1 MLADTPLV
9 KNLDNAEYMKI
20 LLNGSST
27 LEECFA
33 KIDTNIVI
41 GRLKAERNKK
51 EKISPQM
58 KKIIRLPDL
67 PEGMIGL
74 VT

>member
-9 KNLDNAEYMKI
+9 KNLGNAEYMKI

-41 GRLKAERNKK
+41 GRLKAEQNKT
-51 EKISPQM
+51 EKFNPQM
-58 KKIIRLPDL
+58 KKIIRLKDL
-67 PEGMIGL
+67 PERMIAL